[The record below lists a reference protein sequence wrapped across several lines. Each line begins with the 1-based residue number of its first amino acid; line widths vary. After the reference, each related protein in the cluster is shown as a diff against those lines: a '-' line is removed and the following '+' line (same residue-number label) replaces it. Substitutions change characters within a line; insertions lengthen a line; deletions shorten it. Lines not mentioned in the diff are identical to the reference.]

1 MHKNFNLITKEYE
14 RITNEFENLK
24 EHVVS
29 GDVEVDLFSSLLA
42 LSLLALC
49 GNPAQALFPK
59 RAVVIR
65 ARAHDPLHGANHAK
79 VYTLPTAFGKEI
91 IVSRDE
97 CTTIVVAEEVGVARA
112 SR

>member
-1 MHKNFNLITKEYE
+1 MP
-14 RITNEFENLK
+14 
-24 EHVVS
+24 

-49 GNPAQALFPK
+49 DNPAQALFPK

-65 ARAHDPLHGANHAK
+65 ARAHDPQHGATHAR
-79 VYTLPTAFGKEI
+79 VYTLPTALGKDI
-91 IVSRDE
+91 IVPPDE
-97 CTTIVVAEEVGVARA
+97 CTTIVVAEEVDVARA